1 MNAMQELIANFSW
14 QLDIVKQDFPASILF
29 AYMLLCFVSLSA
41 GVSLWPMADIV
52 PSHIS
57 CAWAWCSH
65 VEIYSVIDKRDIK
78 NLSFLLPATLPHS
91 K

>member
-41 GVSLWPMADIV
+41 GVSLWPMQISFPAIFPV
-52 PSHIS
+52 PELG
-57 CAWAWCSH
+57 A
-65 VEIYSVIDKRDIK
+65 
-78 NLSFLLPATLPHS
+78 LM
-91 K
+91 